1 MHCKKTVSK
10 PMVLVIRGML
20 ESWRRQDFGVGHQS
34 KRQERASRNQDV
46 RNFTQI
52 QKEFSRELKKRI
64 QHISKKMEVK
74 WTLQNM
80 LFEIKVAENLISI
93 FSYNGVKTQLPWC
106 SMEFYFW
113 EMKHG
118 F

>member
-34 KRQERASRNQDV
+34 KRQEQASRNQDV

-52 QKEFSRELKKRI
+52 QKEFSRELYMENRKYF
-64 QHISKKMEVK
+64 EVK
-74 WTLQNM
+74 WNLQNM
-80 LFEIKVAENLISI
+80 LVEIKVKKNS
-93 FSYNGVKTQLPWC
+93 FQY
-106 SMEFYFW
+106 
-113 EMKHG
+113 
-118 F
+118 